1 MVDRRPDAW
10 FATDAVITIHRK
22 GESAGSVVTTDVGN
36 FEDSGGTKDVEQ
48 KAYYGGAFLAITQ
61 PQEQFEVS
69 FDVKV
74 RSVDWD
80 RLFSDRYATSGSA
93 RYVISGG
100 DSSDYKIKVEWLGAS
115 TTTPTGSTLG
125 SDFGAGYKV
134 IYYNARGVEF
144 TRSGPADEE
153 LQGTLSFK
161 LSPSSTLG
169 SGQKYVV
176 ECDNFNNAAG
186 STLYYDLEKGT
197 SSGSGDTLF
206 GYT

>member
-22 GESAGSVVTTDVGN
+22 GESAGSVV
-36 FEDSGGTKDVEQ
+36 TKDVEQ

-125 SDFGAGYKV
+125 S
-134 IYYNARGVEF
+134 
-144 TRSGPADEE
+144 
-153 LQGTLSFK
+153 
-161 LSPSSTLG
+161 
-169 SGQKYVV
+169 GQKYVV